1 MTVGRDIDNLL
12 AEMSVLAHA
21 PAARS
26 LDAPYITGGKA
37 SSGAPR
43 DHGENLHDE
52 WAEKFTRLAEAA
64 RIELRRAQGD
74 RAFRAR
80 GSQSKE
86 ERDKR
91 ILQFHEGDD
100 ARFVAYV
107 ENLSEDHIRKVRREH
122 DRLPHNGRLR
132 G

>member
-1 MTVGRDIDNLL
+1 MSVGRDIDNTL
-12 AEMSVLAHA
+12 AEMSVLANA
-21 PAARS
+21 PAAKP
-26 LDAPYITGGKA
+26 LDAPFIKGGKA

-43 DHGENLHDE
+43 DFGDDLHSE
-52 WAEKFTRLAEAA
+52 WSEKFQRLAEAA
-64 RIELRRAQGD
+64 RIALKRAQGD
-74 RAFRAR
+74 RAYKAR

-86 ERDKR
+86 DRDKR

>member
-12 AEMSVLAHA
+12 AEMSVLACA
-21 PAARS
+21 PAARP
-26 LDAPYITGGKA
+26 LDAPFIKGGKA
-37 SSGAPR
+37 SGGSPR
-43 DHGENLHDE
+43 DFGDNLEDE
-52 WAEKFTRLAEAA
+52 WREKFERLAEAA
-64 RIELRRAQGD
+64 RIELKRAQGD
-74 RAFRAR
+74 RAYRAR

-107 ENLSEDHIRKVRREH
+107 ENLSEDHIRKVRREN

-132 G
+132 D